1 MVDVLMME
9 SQPKPKVKHRRD
21 EILQF
26 IVTYASDHQGNS
38 PSLGEISLHFR
49 ICRQTAYGHTLKL
62 SDERRAQWR
71 DGKLCLV
78 GAEFSPPTDTVP

>member
-1 MVDVLMME
+1 MIDVLLRP
-9 SQPKPKVKHRRD
+9 SKPKAKVKTRRD

-38 PSLGEISLHFR
+38 PSLGEIALQFGM
-49 ICRQTAYGHTLKL
+49 CRQTAYGHTMKL

-78 GAEFSPPTDTVP
+78 GAEFSPPSDTVG